1 MDAMEE
7 LPRSRGRRLQ
17 EAAQRAGRPG
27 TSTEM
32 LESFMKSSLAA
43 DEAILQ
49 QLSSQGPG
57 EAATGAVKMTVP
69 SLPRV
74 SAEPQSLRAWRQQR
88 SQAVPTSN
96 NSSIETKELKKLRTS
111 LHELQGEVQQLQDS
125 LQEEAKEFAHGVTR
139 IREALDFR
147 SETRPSERVEKPKEH
162 TPELVPVTKCTEKVG
177 GSASAMQP
185 LSKALL
191 QSLCRGED
199 PEPSSTLALSQ
210 VGQLILEWLPPSS
223 TLWFR
228 SVCCK
233 VTLALHTREGRR
245 IWPHLALHA
254 QCFCEVPW
262 SGVSPNHVH
271 SLSVYGATDEVV
283 EAARSQLEVA
293 LAAPTRVQLL
303 RFRCSARGSEAAIE
317 KRNKYG
323 DSMGLGDSGAAF
335 LIAAAKKQV
344 WWSSLSSLDFAWNHL
359 CVSALGTL
367 EHSWPST
374 LRSLCLDWNG
384 IGPEGAM
391 LLARALAR
399 PNLLGSLDLRS
410 NPLKD
415 EGVLCICKALSA
427 CPLNWLG
434 LGETMLTDHGAE
446 LASKTLQGHPF
457 LKGIDI
463 SENSIT
469 DAACDFLAQ
478 FVQKTPRLQQLYLRG
493 YLFEP
498 TRISDIGGEVL
509 ARSVSCKDGFELEL
523 DYQQVGC
530 KTAAALARNS
540 LWSRVSLFNTNVS
553 TMGALGLANSFRN
566 GVALGAEQKWLNV
579 AQCRIAPSAIKLLRS
594 VGFLRLDSHGQR
606 PR

>member
-1 MDAMEE
+1 MTQLEDD
-7 LPRSRGRRLQ
+7 
-17 EAAQRAGRPG
+17 RA
-27 TSTEM
+27 EY
-32 LESFMKSSLAA
+32 
-43 DEAILQ
+43 
-49 QLSSQGPG
+49 
-57 EAATGAVKMTVP
+57 
-69 SLPRV
+69 
-74 SAEPQSLRAWRQQR
+74 
-88 SQAVPTSN
+88 
-96 NSSIETKELKKLRTS
+96 
-111 LHELQGEVQQLQDS
+111 
-125 LQEEAKEFAHGVTR
+125 
-139 IREALDFR
+139 
-147 SETRPSERVEKPKEH
+147 
-162 TPELVPVTKCTEKVG
+162 
-177 GSASAMQP
+177 
-185 LSKALL
+185 
-191 QSLCRGED
+191 
-199 PEPSSTLALSQ
+199 
-210 VGQLILEWLPPSS
+210 
-223 TLWFR
+223 
-228 SVCCK
+228 
-233 VTLALHTREGRR
+233 
-245 IWPHLALHA
+245 HA
-254 QCFCEVPW
+254 CQ
-262 SGVSPNHVH
+262 
-271 SLSVYGATDEVV
+271 VV